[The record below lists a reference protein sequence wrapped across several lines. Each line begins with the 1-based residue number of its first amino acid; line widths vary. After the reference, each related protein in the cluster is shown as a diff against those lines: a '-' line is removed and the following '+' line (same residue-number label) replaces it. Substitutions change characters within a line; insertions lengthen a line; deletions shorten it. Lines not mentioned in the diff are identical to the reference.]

1 MIWALV
7 GGLVR
12 VVIAQMRVGREVAR
26 NRETICSLLRRT
38 APGDWVVFPEGALTG
53 YFPGEP
59 DYLADTGRA
68 EVEVALERL
77 RAVVARRGCHC
88 LLGTARFVAD
98 GWRNSAVLLSP
109 GSEVRCYD
117 KNVLNPLDSR
127 RFVAGHGLP
136 VWEVDGVKV
145 GVQICWELLFPQR
158 WAQLKRNG
166 AQVVFHLN
174 NAVEPDD
181 AFWEHILLARA
192 FENRYFV
199 ASANNAAAPQTLP
212 SYLIAPSG
220 ETLLTGEP
228 RIEQSLSCELD
239 PFSGRAGLL
248 VNGQPEATG

>member
-1 MIWALV
+1 MAASGSAMIWELV

-12 VVIAQMRVGREVAR
+12 IVIAQMRVGPELAG

-38 APGDWVVFPEGALTG
+38 APRDWVVFPEGALTG
-53 YFPGEP
+53 YFPGEL

-68 EVEVALERL
+68 DVEAAVEKL
-77 RAVVARRGCHC
+77 RAVVARQGCHC
-88 LLGTARFVAD
+88 LLGTARFAAD

-109 GSEVRCYD
+109 GDEVRWYD
-117 KNVLNPLDSR
+117 KNVLGSLDSR
-127 RFVAGHGLP
+127 HFVAGDELP

-158 WAQLKRNG
+158 WTELKRNG

-174 NAVEPDD
+174 NAVKPED
-181 AFWEHILLARA
+181 AFWEHVLLARA

-228 RIEQSLSCELD
+228 RIEQSLSCELVLSQVE
-239 PFSGRAGLL
+239 PAWS
-248 VNGQPEATG
+248 

>member
-12 VVIAQMRVGREVAR
+12 VVIAQMRVGPELAG

-68 EVEVALERL
+68 DVEAAVEGL
-77 RAVVARRGCHC
+77 RAVVARQGCHC
-88 LLGTARFVAD
+88 LLGTARLAAD

-109 GSEVRCYD
+109 GGEVRWYD
-117 KNVLNPLDSR
+117 KNVLGSLDAR
-127 RFVAGHGLP
+127 HFVAGDGLP
-136 VWEVDGVKV
+136 VWELDGVRV
-145 GVQICWELLFPQR
+145 GVQICWELPFPQR
-158 WAQLKRNG
+158 WAELKRNG

-174 NAVEPDD
+174 NAVKPED

-199 ASANNAAAPQTLP
+199 ASVNNGAAPQTLP

-239 PFSGRAGLL
+239 LSQVEPACS
-248 VNGQPEATG
+248 